1 MDSSNNWQNKRVFS
15 KKDDSG
21 NVGNK
26 GLRREEQNN
35 QPKKVISSGDWTWD
49 PKTPLVAHLVLH
61 SCAFLTELTWQIVK
75 RGIFNFTFVGAPID
89 FWT

>member
-26 GLRREEQNN
+26 GLRREEQNKFS
-35 QPKKVISSGDWTWD
+35 PKKLSPVGIEPGTLRLLLCLPHWANLAS
-49 PKTPLVAHLVLH
+49 
-61 SCAFLTELTWQIVK
+61 VK
-75 RGIFNFTFVGAPID
+75 RGIFNFTFVGTPID